1 MTTDASSRIV
11 GLMRLI
17 RALWVE
23 LETPPPASRALVV
36 WLDRYGNP
44 TAPFIWAA
52 KRIVDL
58 GPGDE
63 IRHNDKRY
71 KVAGVKP
78 FLEHANVSAEF
89 LRERSIQDGFVA
101 A

>member
-1 MTTDASSRIV
+1 
-11 GLMRLI
+11 MRLI
-17 RALWVE
+17 RAWVE
-23 LETPPPASRALVV
+23 LETPPPASRARRLARP
-36 WLDRYGNP
+36 LRQSDGP
-44 TAPFIWAA
+44 IHLGGQ
-52 KRIVDL
+52 RIVDL

-78 FLEHANVSAEF
+78 FLEHANVSAES